1 MYNSRD
7 YFTAH
12 RAEYERAVRAP
23 LYDLLTDLSAEFGGT
38 VKLFRQNRDVR
49 FSADKRP
56 YKANASGVLMDRP
69 GTSAAL
75 YVAVSADGLQAATGY
90 YGLAS
95 DQLVRFR
102 HALTAGEDVVAVG
115 EELRGILGALTEAGW
130 EVDGAA
136 MKGMPRGVA
145 KDVANADLVRC
156 KSLTVGGSLEP
167 ERMCDAS
174 VTEWVAGIWR
184 AAGPMNAWLDRHVGA
199 STLLADSRGR

>member
-1 MYNSRD
+1 MRG
-7 YFTAH
+7 
-12 RAEYERAVRAP
+12 P
-23 LYDLLTDLSAEFGGT
+23 LSDLLTDLSAEFGGT

-75 YVAVSADGLQAATGY
+75 YIAVSADGLQAATGY
-90 YGLAS
+90 YGLAT
-95 DQLVRFR
+95 DQLARFR
-102 HALTAGEDVVAVG
+102 HALTAGEDSVAVG
-115 EELRGILGALTEAGW
+115 EELRGVLGTLTELGW

-145 KDVANADLVRC
+145 KDIVNADLVRFN
-156 KSLTVGGSLEP
+156 SLTVGGSLEP
-167 ERMCDAS
+167 DRICDAS
-174 VTEWVAGIWR
+174 VAEWVAGIWR

-199 STLLADSRGR
+199 STLPAEVRGR